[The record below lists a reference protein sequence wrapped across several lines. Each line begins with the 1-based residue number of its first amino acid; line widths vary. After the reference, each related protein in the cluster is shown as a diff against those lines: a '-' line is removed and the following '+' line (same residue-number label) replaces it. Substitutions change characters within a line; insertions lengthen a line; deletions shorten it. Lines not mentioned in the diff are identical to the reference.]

1 MLKHCSHFQ
10 ENLIDEKRHFHQVQL
25 LKITKE
31 KTGESTQFNGK
42 FIRHLAKLLGTDA
55 VCSHH
60 IAEKLSDFP
69 IIKNLKIR
77 SRNGCQ
83 GNLDDLYEHSH
94 DDVV

>member
-10 ENLIDEKRHFHQVQL
+10 GNLIDENRHFHQVQL

-31 KTGESTQFNGK
+31 KTGESNQFNGK
-42 FIRHLAKLLGTDA
+42 LIRHLAKLLGTA
-55 VCSHH
+55 
-60 IAEKLSDFP
+60 AEKLSDRP